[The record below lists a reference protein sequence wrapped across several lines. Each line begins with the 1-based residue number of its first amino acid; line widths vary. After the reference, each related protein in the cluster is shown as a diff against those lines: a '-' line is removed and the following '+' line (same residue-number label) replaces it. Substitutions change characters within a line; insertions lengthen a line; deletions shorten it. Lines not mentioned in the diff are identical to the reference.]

1 MFIKVTKENLDYINK
16 ARKKYNE
23 DYKNPTTF
31 EYNIDIDKTDNN
43 PLRSCYANENNNF
56 ISFEE
61 FKKLYPL
68 EEINKPIE
76 LW

>member
-1 MFIKVTKENLDYINK
+1 MFIKITEENLDYINK
-16 ARKKYNE
+16 ARFKYNE
-23 DYKNPTTF
+23 DYRNPIGLQ
-31 EYNIDIDKTDNN
+31 YDIDIDKTDNN
-43 PLRSCYANENNNF
+43 PLRTCHAYKSDNF
-56 ISFEE
+56 ISFER

>member
-1 MFIKVTKENLDYINK
+1 MYIKITEENLDYINK

-31 EYNIDIDKTDNN
+31 EYNINIDKTDNN
-43 PLRSCYANENNNF
+43 PLRSCCANENNNF
-56 ISFEE
+56 ISFKK

-68 EEINKPIE
+68 EEQNKPIE

>member
-1 MFIKVTKENLDYINK
+1 MFIKVTKENVDYINK
-16 ARKKYNE
+16 ARLKYNE

-31 EYNIDIDKTDNN
+31 EYNIYIDKTDNN
-43 PLRSCYANENNNF
+43 PLRSYYANANNNF